1 MNAPKNILLMSRRA
15 PYGSSAARD
24 LLDIALTCSVFE
36 QSVALLLLD
45 DGVLQLLTNQD
56 PQVIQQK
63 NLNSL
68 QSSLSLY
75 DIEQI
80 YVDADAL
87 THHGIRHSELHLP
100 VTLLNK
106 VEISQLIANSDVVL
120 TV

>member
-1 MNAPKNILLMSRRA
+1 MNSPKNILLMSRRA

-36 QSVALLLLD
+36 QNVALLLLD
-45 DGVLQLLTNQD
+45 DGVLQLLANQD

-75 DIEQI
+75 DIEKI
-80 YVDADAL
+80 YIDADAL
-87 THHGIRHSELHLP
+87 EHHGLSHSELHIP
-100 VTLLNK
+100 VTLLTK
-106 VEISQLIANSDVVL
+106 IEISQLIANSDIVL